1 MNEEEIN
8 AVSRNLENAAALM
21 NRRQQLENVLGRLR
35 NGMPVYIR
43 VGTMVQDTVTV
54 NPTDDATSKTCEA
67 WLMQQIHVLREQQR
81 LAEREAARVILGEPE
96 GV

>member
-8 AVSRNLENAAALM
+8 AVSRNLEAAAAVM

-35 NGMPVYIR
+35 KGIPVCIR
-43 VGTMVQDTVTV
+43 VGTMVQDTVLID
-54 NPTDDATSKTCEA
+54 PTETDTAKACEA
-67 WLMQQIHVLREQQR
+67 WLVQTVQVLREQQR
-81 LAEREAARVILGEPE
+81 AAEREAARVILGEPE